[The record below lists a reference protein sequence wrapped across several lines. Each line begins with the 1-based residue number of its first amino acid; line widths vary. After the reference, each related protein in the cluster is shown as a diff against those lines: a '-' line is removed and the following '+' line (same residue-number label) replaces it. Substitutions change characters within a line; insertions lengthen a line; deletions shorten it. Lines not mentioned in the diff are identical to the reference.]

1 VLEVTAPAAWAAAAG
16 LETVPAAVLVV
27 QVALVGPAVL
37 VRELGAAA

>member
-1 VLEVTAPAAWAAAAG
+1 MLEVTAPAAWAAAVG

-27 QVALVGPAVL
+27 QVVQVVQVVL